1 MARDWGMGEG
11 QIKEFTIFIPHFI
24 YREIAT
30 FLCDNAKIFAQ
41 LAATRVVVAKI
52 VMSAQH

>member
-1 MARDWGMGEG
+1 MGEG

-30 FLCDNAKIFAQ
+30 FL
-41 LAATRVVVAKI
+41 ATTQKYLNN
-52 VMSAQH
+52 

>member
-1 MARDWGMGEG
+1 MGEG

-30 FLCDNAKIFAQ
+30 FLCDNAKIFEQ